1 MFAPW
6 PPCIRICRAF
16 AHVGRALEEIVDM
29 TVTAT
34 AETARPSRR
43 RGESNGATYWVTT
56 FLGANRHTLPED
68 AAPPSEDEIYPMAFL
83 IEQDAGAVVQPHFH
97 QADQFQVVV
106 GGAARLGT
114 HDVEGV
120 AVHFTS
126 RFSAYGPI
134 RASEQGVHYFTLRN
148 GFDPGAKYMPGA
160 RQELK
165 ARRTVPHREA
175 VVDPRP
181 ALAPGELAL
190 GQASEWTP
198 VMPMAE
204 DGLAAWR
211 YRLPPG
217 AGLTGPDP
225 AAGRG
230 QTWLVLAGG
239 ATQGEETLGTFSCLF
254 VYPGDAPLALRADHQ
269 GAEVLCM
276 QYPRR

>member
-1 MFAPW
+1 
-6 PPCIRICRAF
+6 
-16 AHVGRALEEIVDM
+16 M

-56 FLGANRHTLPED
+56 FLGANRHTLPAD
-68 AAPPSEDEIYPMAFL
+68 APPPSEDEIYPMAFL
-83 IEQDAGAVVQPHFH
+83 IEQDADAVVQPHFH

-106 GGAARLGT
+106 GGKARLGT

-165 ARRTVPHREA
+165 ARRIAPHREA
-175 VVDPRP
+175 VVDPAP
-181 ALAPGELAL
+181 STSPMELVGLADPQCEL
-190 GQASEWTP
+190 TIP
-198 VMPMAE
+198 ITE
-204 DGLAAWR
+204 DGLGTWR

-217 AGLTGPDP
+217 ASLAGPDP
-225 AAGRG
+225 AIGRG
-230 QTWLVLAGG
+230 QTWLILAGG
-239 ATQGEETLGTFSCLF
+239 ARRGLEELGTFSCLF
-254 VYPGDAPLALRADHQ
+254 VYPSDAPLELLAGPEGVEA
-269 GAEVLCM
+269 LCM